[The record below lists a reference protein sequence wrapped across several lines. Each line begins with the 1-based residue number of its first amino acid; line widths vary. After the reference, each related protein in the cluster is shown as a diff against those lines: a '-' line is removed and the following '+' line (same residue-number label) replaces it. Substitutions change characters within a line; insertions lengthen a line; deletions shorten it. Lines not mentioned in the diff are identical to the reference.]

1 MRLNN
6 LDSITITDKLSL
18 LKSRFTR
25 VSNHINE
32 HHSHLNKLLEK
43 YEDIYKK
50 IEDSKLLI
58 QKIENELNTI
68 NHTVGRNVED
78 VFEKIATYQV
88 S

>member
-1 MRLNN
+1 MKLNN

-25 VSNHINE
+25 VSNHIKE
-32 HHSHLNKLLEK
+32 HHSHLSKLLKK

-50 IEDSKLLI
+50 INDSKLLI
-58 QKIENELNTI
+58 QKIENELNTMNQAI
-68 NHTVGRNVED
+68 GRNVED
-78 VFEKIATYQV
+78 VYEKIATYQV